1 MLHFF
6 FYLCEKLSRLNSL
19 KKLAGQTVIYGVSS
33 ILGRLLNYL
42 MVPLHVYIFTDPGEY
57 GVVGELYAWVSLLI
71 VLLMYGFETA
81 FFRYNEI
88 EENKNG
94 VFGTAFISLL
104 ITSALFLSATFVFI
118 EPISELMRYE
128 ANPEYI
134 QWFSAII
141 VLDVLSTIPF
151 ARLRAEN
158 KAKRFAVIKI
168 AGIIVNVVLN
178 LFFLLFCP
186 WIQQFPEYAHW
197 VNWFYTPS
205 VGIGY
210 IFLAN
215 LFSSLFTF
223 VLLIPVI
230 HIRDI
235 QFRFKIWKEMAYY
248 AFPLLIFGL
257 AGIVNE
263 TMDRILLKN
272 LSDPAIAMVQVGIYS
287 ACYKISIM
295 MTIFIQA
302 FKYAAEPFF
311 FSKAK
316 DADAKDTYS
325 KVMTYFVATCSLIFL
340 GIMLYMDIVKHFV
353 SEAYQEGL
361 GVVPIL
367 LLANLFLG
375 VFYNLSVWY
384 KITGQTRFGAYISIF
399 GAIITLVLNYL
410 LIPIMGYMGAAWTTL
425 ICYAAMMIVS
435 YVLSQKYYFIK
446 YNFVKIFLYLFLA
459 LGIYYGSTF
468 IPEIEKTINLAINT
482 ILLLF
487 YISVL
492 YLVERKS
499 ISKIIQDKQELNI
512 EN

>member
-1 MLHFF
+1 M
-6 FYLCEKLSRLNSL
+6 NSL

-42 MVPLHVYIFTDPGEY
+42 LVPLHVYIFTDPGKY

-71 VLLMYGFETA
+71 VLLMYGLETA
-81 FFRYNEI
+81 FFRYNEL
-88 EENKNG
+88 EENKNS
-94 VFGTAFISLL
+94 VFGTAFISIL
-104 ITSALFLSATFVFI
+104 ITSALFIGAAFVFL
-118 EPISELMRYE
+118 EPIAQLMKYE

-134 QWFSAII
+134 KWFSIII

-151 ARLRAEN
+151 ARLRAQN
-158 KAKRFAVIKI
+158 KAKQFAIIKI
-168 AGIIVNVVLN
+168 VGILTNIILN

-186 WIQQFPEYAHW
+186 WLLQFPEYSHLIS
-197 VNWFYTPS
+197 WFYEPS

-215 LFSSLFTF
+215 LFSSLITF
-223 VLLIPVI
+223 LLLIPVI
-230 HIRDI
+230 HIRDM
-235 QFRFKIWKEMAYY
+235 QFRFKLWKQMLYY

-257 AGIVNE
+257 AGIINE

-272 LSDPAIAMVQVGIYS
+272 LSDPAIAMAQVGIYS

-340 GIMLYMDIVKHFV
+340 VIMLYMDIVKHFV
-353 SEAYQEGL
+353 SESYQEGL

-375 VFYNLSVWY
+375 IFYNLSVWY

-425 ICYAAMMIVS
+425 ICYASMMVVS
-435 YVLSQKYYFIK
+435 YLLSQKYYFIK
-446 YNFVKIFLYLFLA
+446 YNFVKVFGYLILA

-468 IPEIEKTINLAINT
+468 IPEIEKTINLAIST

-487 YISVL
+487 YISIL
-492 YLVERKS
+492 YLAERKS
-499 ISKIIQDKQELNI
+499 IGKIIQDKQEINP